1 MIIMIVITI
10 MIIIIV
16 IIIIVIATSYH
27 HHKGC
32 WEKPR
37 LLQKTAPGIGRTHS
51 TGEKNM
57 MVIFMMIIHC
67 DGSDAMKNHTQIR
80 PKKSTTV
87 ERKWTSLISMINVQP
102 QGVEL
107 GRRLGESGGATTIQK
122 LAVQML
128 SNQVNHHHPHHHNHH
143 RNQTL
148 IPPAWQHLAVL
159 HIHFQDAGFSIQL
172 LPFCE

>member
-10 MIIIIV
+10 KIIIIV
-16 IIIIVIATSYH
+16 SSSLSLPPLIIIIKVAERNR
-27 HHKGC
+27 GC
-32 WEKPR
+32 YRR
-37 LLQKTAPGIGRTHS
+37 LRRELEELTAQVKWIWWWS
-51 TGEKNM
+51 LW
-57 MVIFMMIIHC
+57 C

-87 ERKWTSLISMINVQP
+87 ERKSTSLISMINGQP

-128 SNQVNHHHPHHHNHH
+128 SNQVNHHHHHNHH